1 MTSPHA
7 GSERLYRRLL
17 RVYPAEFRARF
28 ADEMVQLFNDQ
39 LREARTGRTAG
50 SAVVWLRSL
59 GDLVVT
65 STSEHLRRDRTVAHS
80 LSASP
85 STLNRLLG
93 LAGVLGGAVLLA
105 VFVIDIGSE
114 LNVLRLALFNLGA
127 IAIVIA
133 VHRRQVT
140 AAPRLSLIG
149 AVPALIANAWYLGMI
164 VLESVRPEAFA
175 GDLALAGFY
184 AAVAMWLA
192 DALFALVTLRIGV
205 LARWGALALAIG
217 SPLAL
222 VGIDRLG
229 LVSAQDATI
238 FGPLSQI
245 GIVLNGLGW
254 ILLGID
260 LATRPGSEVQG
271 REDRLRD

>member
-1 MTSPHA
+1 
-7 GSERLYRRLL
+7 
-17 RVYPAEFRARF
+17 V
-28 ADEMVQLFNDQ
+28 
-39 LREARTGRTAG
+39 
-50 SAVVWLRSL
+50 
-59 GDLVVT
+59 
-65 STSEHLRRDRTVAHS
+65 
-80 LSASP
+80 
-85 STLNRLLG
+85 LG

-105 VFVIDIGSE
+105 VFVVNIGPE
-114 LNVLRLALFNLGA
+114 LNALRLALFNLGA

-133 VHRRQVT
+133 VHRRQAG

-149 AVPALIANAWYLGMI
+149 ALPALIANAWYLALI
-164 VLESVRPEAFA
+164 VLEAVRPPGSA
-175 GDLALAGFY
+175 GDLALVGFF

-245 GIVLNGLGW
+245 GIVLSGLGW

-260 LATRPGSEVQG
+260 LATRRGSEVRP

>member
-1 MTSPHA
+1 MTSPHT

-17 RVYPAEFRARF
+17 RVYPAAFRARF
-28 ADEMVQLFNDQ
+28 TDEMVQLFTDQ
-39 LREARTGRTAG
+39 LREARADRTGG
-50 SAVVWLRSL
+50 SAGFWLKSL
-59 GDLVVT
+59 GDLLVT

-80 LSASP
+80 ISTSP
-85 STLNRLLG
+85 STLTRLLG

-105 VFVIDIGSE
+105 VFVIDIGRE
-114 LNVLRLALFNLGA
+114 LNVIRLGLFNLGA

-133 VHRRQVT
+133 VHRRQAT

-149 AVPALIANAWYLGMI
+149 AVPALMANAWYLAVI
-164 VLESVRPEAFA
+164 VLESVRPEALA
-175 GDLALAGFY
+175 GDLALPGFA

-192 DALFALVTLRIGV
+192 DAVFALVTLRIGV
-205 LARWGALALAIG
+205 LARWGALALSIG

-222 VGIDRLG
+222 LGIDRLG

-260 LATRPGSEVQG
+260 LATRRGSEVEPRG
-271 REDRLRD
+271 DRLRD